1 MISFS
6 STYNAITRIAEH
18 TTRTV
23 KKQCFFV
30 NLKNETFWTKTPNGA
45 EILKFFTGMT
55 NTQIIYFFGFFDIFV
70 IGFHNGINGHLY
82 MTADSSSPNFKQT
95 IRFSISKGY
104 KQLKKSFSGQAT
116 PSVEGD
122 LRRSIGSTPVQSIVS
137 STSPASGFESPSM
150 ELLFQQGL
158 NRFGPVTQPI
168 SPFQGFKGL
177 AGGFSLF
184 SAQPPS
190 LGGYFQ
196 PIAQGGSTD
205 LFTSQTNFIS
215 VESTDEP
222 IIRKGQLK
230 IVKGRV
236 VSVEIPSGCSSGPST
251 SSTVGIVKSPK
262 AKTHVS
268 TTIANL
274 EKRIARLER
283 ENPAEG
289 SSDYLVLVISK
300 AKLEKIRNLL

>member
-1 MISFS
+1 MNL
-6 STYNAITRIAEH
+6 TNA
-18 TTRTV
+18 
-23 KKQCFFV
+23 
-30 NLKNETFWTKTPNGA
+30 TFWRKTPRGQ
-45 EILKFFTGMT
+45 EILEFLNGMT
-55 NTQIIYFFGFFDIFV
+55 NCQKIEFLCCFDIFV
-70 IGFHNGINGHLY
+70 VGFHNGINTY
-82 MTADSSSPNFKQT
+82 VAMTADPSSRNFEKT
-95 IRFSISKGY
+95 LLVSISKGY
-104 KQLKKSFSGQAT
+104 KQFSHHFSGRTTQL
-116 PSVEGD
+116 ED
-122 LRRSIGSTPVQSIVS
+122 LRSSIDSSPIQPADL

-158 NRFGPVTQPI
+158 NRFGPATQPI

-205 LFTSQTNFIS
+205 SSALLPNFIS

-251 SSTVGIVKSPK
+251 SSTVGGISKKSPK
-262 AKTHVS
+262 APTPVS

-274 EKRIARLER
+274 EKKISRLEMD
-283 ENPAEG
+283 ENLLEG
-289 SSDYLVLVISK
+289 SLNHSELLILR
-300 AKLEKIRNLL
+300 AKLEKRRNSL